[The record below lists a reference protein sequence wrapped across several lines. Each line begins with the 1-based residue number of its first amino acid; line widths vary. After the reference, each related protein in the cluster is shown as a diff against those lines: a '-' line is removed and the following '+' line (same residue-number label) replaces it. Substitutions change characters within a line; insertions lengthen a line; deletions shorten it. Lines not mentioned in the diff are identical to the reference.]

1 MEDKTILFENSCYD
15 KSKHKTYA
23 TKAFSKNDDSGR
35 WVVEYYDIYED
46 NTEILSRAV
55 ECDKDRV
62 GIVTYLISK

>member
-15 KSKHKTYA
+15 KSKYKTYA
-23 TKAFSKNDDSGR
+23 TKAFPKNDDSGR

>member
-1 MEDKTILFENSCYD
+1 MEDKTILFENSSYN

-23 TKAFSKNDDSGR
+23 TKAFPKNDDSGR

-62 GIVTYLISK
+62 GVVTYLISK

>member
-1 MEDKTILFENSCYD
+1 MKDKTILFENSCYD

-23 TKAFSKNDDSGR
+23 TRAFSKNDGSDR